1 MTFAGLLAT
10 DGVEERCALRSRFGF
25 LALHGGLEQSTAE
38 LATEAAARAGAS
50 LYAVVQPSDLRWHIP
65 SNQFDPTA
73 SAALAGFLEHVDA
86 VVSLHGY
93 GGLRGSDD
101 RWTTVL
107 VGGANRALAAE
118 LAADLRAALDHYTW
132 LDEIDRIPGH
142 LRGVHPDNPVNRPRH
157 GGVQLELPPRARG
170 YGRYWADFDG
180 PGWPPHPAV
189 LLDVLAAFATRKVE
203 SDNIKNLD
211 R

>member
-1 MTFAGLLAT
+1 VTFPELLAT
-10 DGVEERCALRSRFGF
+10 PGVEERCVLRSRVGF

-38 LATEAAARAGAS
+38 LATDAAERAAAS

-65 SNQFDPTA
+65 SKQFDPEQ
-73 SAALAGFLEHVDA
+73 SAALASFVDHVDV

-107 VGGANRALAAE
+107 VGGGNRRLAVELAGRLRAE
-118 LAADLRAALDHYTW
+118 LPQYTW
-132 LDEIDRIPGH
+132 LDDVGRIPPH
-142 LRGVHPDNPVNRPRH
+142 LRGVHPDNPVNRPRG
-157 GGVQLELPPRARG
+157 GGVQFELPPRARG
-170 YGRYWADFDG
+170 FGQYWADFDG
-180 PGWPPHPAV
+180 PGWPPHTGTFV
-189 LLDVLAAFATRKVE
+189 DVLAAFAREKVA
-203 SDNIKNLD
+203 